1 MLTRLLDHLIWA
13 DVRTADALATL
24 PMPDAELLRLYA
36 HVLGAEAVWLA
47 RIAGRSGDVL
57 VWPTLSLEECRQL
70 AATNHAE
77 FVTMQGALDD
87 GDGERVVSYANTRG
101 ERFDNTVNEI
111 LHHVCLHGMYHR
123 GQVMLGIRQEEGTPI
138 STDFIVFARG
148 A

>member
-1 MLTRLLDHLIWA
+1 
-13 DVRTADALATL
+13 
-24 PMPDAELLRLYA
+24 
-36 HVLGAEAVWLA
+36 
-47 RIAGRSGDVL
+47 
-57 VWPTLSLEECRQL
+57 
-70 AATNHAE
+70 
-77 FVTMQGALDD
+77 MQNALDD

-123 GQVMLGIRQEEGTPI
+123 DQVMLGIRQEEGTPI